1 MMDLEVFKTED
12 DETYLK
18 IDNFAI
24 LLMSQGQRLERLV
37 KFFKLY
43 DLPTYGWSYK
53 IKGLDCHSLH
63 EVSFD
68 EFHIGDLL
76 VNSKDPRDIRVI
88 VDIYDDYDIQVY
100 SLLEQSIIVDQ
111 IDEAERSGY
120 RLMSLDDL
128 VL

>member
-1 MMDLEVFKTED
+1 MNLEIFKTED

-43 DLPTYGWSYK
+43 DLPAYGWSYK
-53 IKGLDCHSLH
+53 IKGLDCRSLH

-76 VNSKDPRDIRVI
+76 VNSKDPEDIQVI
-88 VDIYDDYDIQVY
+88 VDIYDEGDIQVY
-100 SLLEQSIIVDQ
+100 SPLKQSRRLTQ
-111 IDEAERSGY
+111 IYNAKQVGY
-120 RLMSLDDL
+120 LLMSFDDL
-128 VL
+128 LLS